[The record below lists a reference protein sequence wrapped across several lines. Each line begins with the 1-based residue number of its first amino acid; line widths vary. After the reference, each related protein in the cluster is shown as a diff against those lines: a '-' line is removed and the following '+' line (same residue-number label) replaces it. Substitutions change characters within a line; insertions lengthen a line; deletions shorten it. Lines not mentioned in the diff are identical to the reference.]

1 MSRKYQVC
9 SNPNCPRLTRT
20 KNRFRSDAVDAISCP
35 VCGTALVDASTVTL
49 TKVTTTP
56 PVPPTPPAPPVP
68 PAPDKPENEGGKPM
82 KNNNFLWLIAA
93 IVAIVL
99 AVMAYAYFDEQNDKI
114 AALEKA
120 QSTVAPAAYEGT
132 AAGAENKTYNV
143 TGNTTD
149 GIDQPSKS
157 WFIAKKG
164 SLISGDVAIFDN
176 DNNSRKLPVYDN
188 KSETSDI
195 IVVGQDGLYIWTEW
209 GCHYWESPTQQDI
222 SGEITHKFSE
232 GFTSIRKFD
241 GLTRKNYSDLDP
253 VIYNN

>member
-1 MSRKYQVC
+1 
-9 SNPNCPRLTRT
+9 
-20 KNRFRSDAVDAISCP
+20 
-35 VCGTALVDASTVTL
+35 
-49 TKVTTTP
+49 
-56 PVPPTPPAPPVP
+56 
-68 PAPDKPENEGGKPM
+68 M